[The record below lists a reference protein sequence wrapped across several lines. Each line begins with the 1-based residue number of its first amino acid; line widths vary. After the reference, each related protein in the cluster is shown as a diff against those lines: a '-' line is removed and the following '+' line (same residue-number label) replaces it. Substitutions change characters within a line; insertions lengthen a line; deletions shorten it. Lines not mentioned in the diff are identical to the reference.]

1 MSKEDK
7 KTLTIALAGNP
18 NCGKTTV
25 FNGLTGANQHV
36 GNYSGVTVE
45 KRDGS
50 FKHDDMEVKV
60 IDLPGTYSLNSHSP
74 EERVAQDELLSG
86 EVDVLVA
93 IIDTGSISRSLL
105 FVAQLMQLNIPM
117 ILGLNMW
124 DEVEKSGMKIDV
136 DQMKALLGMP
146 VIPMVASH
154 KVGID
159 ELKAAIVDPAT
170 RSEKPSRLRL
180 GDVLTNAIAEIK
192 AALPKEFS
200 DFGNWTATR
209 LLLNDQK
216 YVEAVTPLDGGVK
229 AIAIAK
235 ANREHIEADT
245 KMDIDLYVTEQ
256 YAGFAD
262 GMLREVLKEKP
273 RANARETSDRIDS
286 ILAHPFFGIPIFLII
301 IFVLFWMTFTL
312 GAYPMDWIN
321 AGFDALKGLITEGLG
336 KNHPLL
342 ASLLGDGIIGGVGGV
357 LVFLPNILILFVGL
371 SFLEDTGYMARAAF
385 LVDKVM
391 HKFGLHG
398 RSFIPLI
405 TGMGCSVPGIMAT
418 RTIAGEKERLTTM
431 LIVPFISCGARVP
444 IWALLVPVFF
454 LTPTTQ
460 AVALFCIYIGGALVG
475 LCVALALRK
484 TVFKGQE
491 EPFVMELPPYRM
503 PTLRA
508 VFMHMWERGWLYL
521 KKAGTIILA
530 LSIILWAASTFPTLD
545 EEQEAAVTAQVQQ
558 ANPEI
563 YADASQYLKNH
574 PELAQADDDK
584 KDEAKEEKKDE
595 AKEEEDPAAP
605 ACDFDKQIYA
615 QMKKYKED
623 KKLGDDLDDE
633 QKKAVKAQEEKY
645 IEELKAKEPALFA
658 DNELCNQNEAFN
670 KLVENAKAE
679 KQLED
684 SYMATVGKAIQPI
697 FAPLGFDWKVSTA
710 VLGSLAAKEVFVSQ
724 MGIVYSLGSEIN
736 VDDKEDEAAGSL
748 RSTLQHQ
755 YNLLQG
761 ICLIIFMLLTS
772 PCIASLAV
780 IKRESN
786 SWKVAVAQFFGM
798 FALAWLISA
807 IVYFIGHFF
816 I

>member
-7 KTLTIALAGNP
+7 KGLTIALAGNP

-50 FKHDDMEVKV
+50 FKLDDTEVKV

-86 EVDVLVA
+86 EIDLLVA
-93 IIDTGSISRSLL
+93 IIDTGSISRSML
-105 FVAQLMQLNIPM
+105 FVAQLMQLDIPM
-117 ILGLNMW
+117 ILVLNMW
-124 DEVEKSGMKIDV
+124 DEVEKSGMKIDI

-146 VIPMVASH
+146 VIPMVASK
-154 KVGID
+154 KVGLD
-159 ELKAAIVDPAT
+159 ELKAAIAAPET
-170 RSEKPSRLRL
+170 RAEKPSRLRL
-180 GDVLTNAIAEIK
+180 GDVLTNAVQKIK
-192 AALPKEFS
+192 AELPDEAKA
-200 DFGNWTATR
+200 FGNWTATR

-216 YVEAVTPLDGGVK
+216 YVDFVSPLSGGVK
-229 AIAIAK
+229 ALAVAK
-235 ANREHIEADT
+235 EQREHIQADT

-262 GMLREVLKEKP
+262 GMLREVVKSKP
-273 RANARETSDRIDS
+273 RADARETSDKIDK
-286 ILAHPFFGIPIFLII
+286 ILAHPLLGIPIFLLI
-301 IFVLFWMTFTL
+301 IFVLFWATFTL
-312 GAYPMDWIN
+312 GAYPMDWIS
-321 AGFDALKGLITEGLG
+321 AGFDALKGLIMDGMG
-336 KNHPLL
+336 KSHPIL

-357 LVFLPNILILFVGL
+357 LVFLPNILILFIGL

-385 LVDKVM
+385 LIDKVM

-454 LTPTTQ
+454 LTPTSQ
-460 AVALFCIYIGGALVG
+460 ALALFCIYIGGALVG

-484 TVFKGQE
+484 TVFKGKE
-491 EPFVMELPPYRM
+491 EPFVMELPPYRL

-530 LSIILWAASTFPTLD
+530 LAILLWWASAFPTLS
-545 EEQEAAVTAQVQQ
+545 EEQEEAVTAQVQQ

-574 PELAQADDDK
+574 PELAEDDDK
-584 KDEAKEEKKDE
+584 KDEAKDEKKDE
-595 AKEEEDPAAP
+595 AEEEDPAAP

-623 KKLGDDLDDE
+623 KKLGDDLDDD

-645 IEELKAKEPALFA
+645 IEELKAKDPALFA

-736 VDDKEDEAAGSL
+736 VDDKDDEAAGSL

-786 SWKVAVAQFFGM
+786 SWKIAVAQFFGM
-798 FALAWLISA
+798 FALAWLLAA

>member
-7 KTLTIALAGNP
+7 KGLTIALAGNP

-50 FKHDDMEVKV
+50 FKLHDTEVKV

-86 EVDVLVA
+86 EIDLLVA
-93 IIDTGSISRSLL
+93 IIDTGSISRSML
-105 FVAQLMQLNIPM
+105 FVAQLMQLDLPM
-117 ILGLNMW
+117 ILVLNMW
-124 DEVEKSGMKIDV
+124 DEVEKSGMKIDI

-146 VIPMVASH
+146 VIPMVAS
-154 KVGID
+154 KKIGID
-159 ELKAAIVDPAT
+159 ELKAAIAAPET
-170 RSEKPSRLRL
+170 RAEKPSRLRL
-180 GDVLTNAIAEIK
+180 GDVLSNAIQKIK
-192 AALPKEFS
+192 AELPDEAKS
-200 DFGNWTATR
+200 FGNWTATR

-216 YVEAVTPLDGGVK
+216 YVDFVSPLSGGVK
-229 AIAIAK
+229 ALAVAK
-235 ANREHIEADT
+235 EQREHIQADT
-245 KMDIDLYVTEQ
+245 KIDIDLYVTEQ

-262 GMLREVLKEKP
+262 GMLREVVKS
-273 RANARETSDRIDS
+273 NARADAREKSDKIDK
-286 ILAHPFFGIPIFLII
+286 ILAHPFLGIPIFLII
-301 IFVLFWMTFTL
+301 IFVLFWATFTL
-312 GAYPMDWIN
+312 GAYPMDWIS
-321 AGFDALKGLITEGLG
+321 AGFDALKGLIMDGMG
-336 KNHPLL
+336 KSHPIL

-385 LVDKVM
+385 LIDKVM

-454 LTPTTQ
+454 LTPTSQ
-460 AVALFCIYIGGALVG
+460 ALALFCIYIGGALVG

-484 TVFKGQE
+484 TVFKGKE

-508 VFMHMWERGWLYL
+508 VLMHMWERGWLYL

-530 LSIILWAASTFPTLD
+530 LSILLWWASAFPTLNEAQ
-545 EEQEAAVTAQVQQ
+545 EEAVTAQVQQ

-574 PELAQADDDK
+574 PELAADDDK
-584 KDEAKEEKKDE
+584 KDEAKDEKKDE
-595 AKEEEDPAAP
+595 AEEDPAAP

-615 QMKKYKED
+615 QMKKFKED
-623 KKLGDDLDDE
+623 KKLGDDLDDK
-633 QKKAVKAQEEKY
+633 QKKEVEAQEAKY
-645 IEELKAKEPALFA
+645 IEELKAKDPALFA
-658 DNELCNQNEAFN
+658 DNELCNQYEAFN

-724 MGIVYSLGSEIN
+724 MGIVYSLGSEID
-736 VDDKEDEAAGSL
+736 VDSKDDEAAGSL

-786 SWKVAVAQFFGM
+786 SWKIAIAQFFGM
-798 FALAWLISA
+798 FALAWLLAA